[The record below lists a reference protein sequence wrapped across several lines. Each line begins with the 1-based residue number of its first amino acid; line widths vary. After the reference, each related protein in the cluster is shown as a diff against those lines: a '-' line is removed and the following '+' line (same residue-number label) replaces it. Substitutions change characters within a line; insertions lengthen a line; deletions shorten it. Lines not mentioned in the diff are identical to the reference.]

1 MSVGLD
7 VAGWTFLVTRFV
19 LQLASKTPKKIKIL
33 LICIEKPTF
42 CMYYSTIKGFKMQ
55 SGLYVVGTPIGN
67 LADMSPRAI
76 EVLQNVDLVAAEDTR
91 VFAKLAKHFNI
102 KTKSVACHEHNERE
116 VVDSLIEKINQGMAI
131 ATVSDAGMPG
141 ISDPGFRLVRA
152 AREAGVDVFMVPGPS
167 AAISALVLSGFPT
180 DRFTFCGF
188 FDEKKVRED
197 NKIRHTIIYY
207 ESPNR
212 IMDTIKVLAS
222 VMPERKIA
230 IVREI
235 TKIYEQTIVG
245 YPADLVNIDAPRGE
259 IVIVVAPA
267 PDRKMSDSE
276 ISEIVNDIVA
286 SSTKSAAAE
295 LAARSGI
302 SKKEA
307 YKKLVKKS

>member
-1 MSVGLD
+1 
-7 VAGWTFLVTRFV
+7 
-19 LQLASKTPKKIKIL
+19 
-33 LICIEKPTF
+33 
-42 CMYYSTIKGFKMQ
+42 MQ
-55 SGLYVVGTPIGN
+55 SGLYIVGTPIGN
-67 LADMSPRAI
+67 LSDMSPRAI
-76 EVLQNVDLVAAEDTR
+76 ETLQNVDLIAAEDTR

-102 KTKSVACHEHNERE
+102 KTKVVSCHEHNERD
-116 VVDSLIEKINQGMAI
+116 VVDSLVAKMQSGISI

-141 ISDPGFRLVRA
+141 ISDPGFRLIRA
-152 AREAGVDVFMVPGPS
+152 ARMGGVPVFVVPG
-167 AAISALVLSGFPT
+167 ATAVISALVLSGFPT

-212 IMDTIKVLAS
+212 VMDTIKVLAN
-222 VMPERKIA
+222 VMPERQIA

-235 TKIYEQTIVG
+235 TKIHEETIIG
-245 YPADLVNIDAPRGE
+245 YPADLVNIKPPRGE

-267 PDRKMSDSE
+267 PDKKMSDEE
-276 ISEIVNDIVA
+276 ISEIVNDIVK

-295 LAARSGI
+295 LALRTGI

-307 YKKLVKKS
+307 YKKMVNK